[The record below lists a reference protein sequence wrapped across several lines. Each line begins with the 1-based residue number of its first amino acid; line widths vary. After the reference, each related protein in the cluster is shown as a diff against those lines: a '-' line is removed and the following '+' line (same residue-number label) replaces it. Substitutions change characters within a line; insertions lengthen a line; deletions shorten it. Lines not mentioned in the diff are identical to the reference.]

1 MPSAARILLV
11 DDDPNLLTGFGRL
24 LRMQGYD
31 VATAADG
38 DQALAAMDA
47 PAYDLA
53 LVDYD
58 LPDTNGAEL
67 TVRLL
72 EVDPNLFV
80 IGFTGKGDGSIGF
93 EMLQAGARQ
102 YIEKGTVAR
111 PEQSLFRTI
120 REFVHLSRAERA
132 EEQDDEDEVIANPHI
147 RKGLATLLSKSAAM
161 LKFKRDLIDVAE
173 TGPRVVLLIGESGVG
188 KSHAARALHAAWGR
202 GQDRVV
208 EVNCAALNRERIGP
222 ILFGTEKG
230 TFTAVDT
237 KRGAL
242 AEAGQGTLFLDEF
255 GLLDGEVQAQLLTLL
270 QEWTYNRVGSVKQES
285 YAGRIICA
293 TNEDLAQ
300 AVEDRTFRK
309 DLYYRINAFTLR
321 VPPLRE
327 RPEDIAL
334 LAYRFL
340 DRYSKEYRRPV
351 RHIPQE
357 TLALLQT
364 HSWRQNN
371 VRELEN
377 VISSAVA
384 RCRRRYLEPRYLRF
398 EPAHDPIEPAAQ
410 RGGTAAPSA
419 HATGA
424 PPPGDGF
431 SEWMDLPYSEAKA
444 QLIAGFTR
452 KYCLHQLRRASGN
465 KTLAAEHAGMQRPN
479 FYKLLSKY
487 KVDTSKLGDRDLDG
501 GRGRDDDD

>member
-11 DDDPNLLTGFGRL
+11 DDDPRLLSSLGRL
-24 LRMQGYD
+24 LRMQGYA

-38 DQALAAMDA
+38 AAALLAMDA

-67 TVRLL
+67 TLRLL
-72 EVDPNLFV
+72 EIDPNLFV
-80 IGFTGKGDGSIGF
+80 IGFTGHGDGSIGF
-93 EMLQAGARQ
+93 EMLQSGARQ
-102 YIEKGTVAR
+102 YLEKAAVTQ
-111 PEQSLFRTI
+111 PDQSLFHTI
-120 REFVHLSRAERA
+120 REFVHISREERA
-132 EEQDDEDEVIANPHI
+132 EEHDEDDEINADPHI
-147 RKGLATLLSKSAAM
+147 RKGLSTLLSKSPAM
-161 LKFKRDLIDVAE
+161 TDFKRDLIVVAE
-173 TGPRVVLLIGESGVG
+173 ARPRVVLLLGESGVG

-202 GQDRVV
+202 DRDRVV

-230 TFTAVDT
+230 TFTSVDT

-270 QEWTYNRVGSVKQES
+270 QEWTYNRVGSVKQE
-285 YAGRIICA
+285 AFEGRIICA
-293 TNEDLAQ
+293 TNEDLAE
-300 AVEDRTFRK
+300 AVTARTFRK
-309 DLYYRINAFTLR
+309 DLYYRINRFTLR
-321 VPPLRE
+321 VPALRE
-327 RPEDIAL
+327 RPEDVAL

-340 DRYSKEYRRPV
+340 DRYSKEYGRPV

-357 TLALLQT
+357 TLALLQS

-398 EPAHDPIEPAAQ
+398 EPAHDPVEPAA
-410 RGGTAAPSA
+410 RAVGSVP
-419 HATGA
+419 A
-424 PPPGDGF
+424 PPRNDADF
-431 SEWMDLPYSEAKA
+431 DALMDEPYSEAKSR
-444 QLIAGFTR
+444 LITRFTR
-452 KYCLHQLRRASGN
+452 AYCLHQLSRSSGN

-479 FYKLLSKY
+479 FYKLLAKY
-487 KVDTSKLGDRDLDG
+487 DVDTSRLADRDLQGGKGG
-501 GRGRDDDD
+501 GR

>member
-11 DDDPNLLTGFGRL
+11 DDDLTLLNSFGRI

-31 VATAADG
+31 VVTAPDGEGALRAADG
-38 DQALAAMDA
+38 
-47 PAYDLA
+47 PPYDLA
-53 LVDYD
+53 LVDYE
-58 LPDTNGAEL
+58 LPDMNGAEL
-67 TVRLL
+67 TTRLVEL
-72 EVDPNLFV
+72 DPNLFV

-93 EMLQAGARQ
+93 EMLQSGARQ
-102 YIEKGTVAR
+102 YIEKGSMAR
-111 PEQSLFRTI
+111 PDQALFRTI
-120 REFVHLSRAERA
+120 REFVHISRAERA
-132 EEQDDEDEVIANPHI
+132 EEQDDEDEVNADPYI
-147 RKGLATLLSKSAAM
+147 RKGLSTLLGKSQAM
-161 LKFKRDLIDVAE
+161 ADFKRDLIDIAE
-173 TGPRVVLLIGESGVG
+173 AGPRVVLLLGESGVG

-202 GQDRVV
+202 SRDRVV

-230 TFTAVDT
+230 SFTSVET

-242 AEAGQGTLFLDEF
+242 GEAGRGTLFLDEF

-270 QEWTYNRVGSVKQES
+270 QEWTYSRVGSVKTES
-285 YAGRIICA
+285 YEGRIICA
-293 TNEDLAQ
+293 TNEDLAG
-300 AVEDRTFRK
+300 AVKERTFRK
-309 DLYYRINAFTLR
+309 DLYYRINRFTLR
-321 VPPLRE
+321 VPALRE

-340 DRYSKEYRRPV
+340 DRYSKEYGRPV

-357 TLALLQT
+357 TLRLLQT

-398 EPAHDPIEPAAQ
+398 EQGHDPVGPEADPPA
-410 RGGTAAPSA
+410 GG
-419 HATGA
+419 G
-424 PPPGDGF
+424 GGLERGF
-431 SEWMDLPYSEAKA
+431 SELFDGPYTPAKA
-444 QLIAGFTR
+444 ELVKRFTQE
-452 KYCLHQLRRASGN
+452 YCLHQLARANGN
-465 KTLAAEHAGMQRPN
+465 KTLAAEYSGMQRPN

-487 KVDTSKLGDRDLDG
+487 EVDTSRLDDRDLRGGKDG
-501 GRGRDDDD
+501 

>member
-1 MPSAARILLV
+1 MPSSARILLV
-11 DDDPNLLTGFGRL
+11 DDDPNLLSVFGRL
-24 LRMQGYD
+24 LRMQGYT
-31 VATAADG
+31 VETAADG
-38 DQALAAMDA
+38 EQALAAMDA

-72 EVDPNLFV
+72 EADPNLFV
-80 IGFTGKGDGSIGF
+80 LGFTGNGDGSIGF
-93 EMLQAGARQ
+93 QMLQSGARQ
-102 YIEKGTVAR
+102 YLEKGAVER
-111 PEQSLFRTI
+111 PDQSLYRAI
-120 REFVHLSRAERA
+120 REFVHISRAERA
-132 EEQDDEDEVIANPHI
+132 EEQDDDDDVIANPHI
-147 RKGLATLLSKSAAM
+147 RKGLSTLLSKSPAM
-161 LKFKRDLIDVAE
+161 NEFKRDLIDIAE
-173 TGPRVVLLIGESGVG
+173 AGPRVVLLLGESGVG

-202 GQDRVV
+202 DRDRVV

-230 TFTAVDT
+230 TFTSVET

-270 QEWTYNRVGSVKQES
+270 QEWTYNRVGSVKQER
-285 YAGRIICA
+285 YEGRMICA
-293 TNEDLAQ
+293 TNEDLAE
-300 AVEDRTFRK
+300 AVRERTFRK
-309 DLYYRINAFTLR
+309 DLYYRINRFTLR
-321 VPPLRE
+321 VPALRE

-398 EPAHDPIEPAAQ
+398 EAGHDPIEPAA
-410 RGGTAAPSA
+410 RAVSAAARSAAP
-419 HATGA
+419 G
-424 PPPGDGF
+424 PRGDADFGP
-431 SEWMDLPYSEAKA
+431 LLGLTYSEAKA
-444 QLIAGFTR
+444 TLINGFSQT
-452 KYCLHQLRRASGN
+452 YCLHQLSRANGN
-465 KTLAAEHAGMQRPN
+465 KTLAAEYAGMQRPN
-479 FYKLLSKY
+479 FYKLLAKY
-487 KVDTSKLGDRDLDG
+487 DVDTSRLGDRHLDG
-501 GRGRDDDD
+501 GGSDE